1 METGQ
6 HVLTL
11 ILAGGRGERLYP
23 LTRDR
28 AKPAVPFGGIYR
40 IIDFTLSNAINSGLR
55 RIYVMTQYK
64 SLSLQRHIKE
74 GWNILSRE
82 LNEFIELVP
91 AQQRIGDD
99 WYLGTGDSVFQN
111 IHLLEDERPDLVLIL
126 AGDHIYKMDYRKFIN
141 SHLARSA
148 DLTISAFELP
158 RRDANRFG
166 VLTVDED
173 GRVVSF
179 AEKPQDP
186 APLPDDPETSLV
198 SMGIYVFSRDVL
210 IRRLVEDA
218 KKPDS
223 EHDFG
228 KNIIPSMIGRDAVYA
243 YRFVDENRKETKYWR
258 DIGTIDAYWEA
269 NMDLVNVDPILNI
282 YDRQWPLRTYQSP
295 LPPAKTVFSEGERMA
310 LVQDSLITG
319 GCIVS
324 GGRVRHSILSPWT
337 RVNSYAEV
345 SDSILMEGVQV
356 GRHARVRRAV
366 VDKDVIIPPGMVVGY
381 DLESDRKRFTVSPG
395 GIIVI
400 PKGYRF

>member
-1 METGQ
+1 MDTLRE
-6 HVLTL
+6 VLTI

-82 LNEFIELVP
+82 LGEFIELVP
-91 AQQRIGDD
+91 AQQRVGDE

-111 IHLLEDERPDLVLIL
+111 IHLIEDDRPDLVLVL
-126 AGDHIYKMDYRKFIN
+126 AGDHIYKMDYRKFIDF
-141 SHLARSA
+141 HLTSGA
-148 DLTISAFELP
+148 DLTISACEMS
-158 RRDANRFG
+158 RQEATRFG
-166 VLTVDED
+166 VLTVACD
-173 GRVVSF
+173 GRVTAF
-179 AEKPQDP
+179 EEKPQEP
-186 APLPDDPETSLV
+186 AGLPESPDTSLV

-210 IRRLVEDA
+210 LKRLVEDA
-218 KKPDS
+218 KRPGS

-228 KNIIPSMIGRDAVYA
+228 KDIIPTMIGKDKVYA
-243 YRFVDENRKETKYWR
+243 YRFIDENRKETKYWR

-269 NMDLVNVDPILNI
+269 SMDLVNVDPVLNI
-282 YDRQWPLRTYQSP
+282 YDRRWPVRTYQSP

-310 LVQDSLITG
+310 LVQDCLITG
-319 GCIVS
+319 GSIVS
-324 GGRVRHSILSPWT
+324 GARVRHSILSPWT
-337 RVNSYAEV
+337 RVNSYADV
-345 SDSILMEGVQV
+345 VDSILLEGVQV

-366 VDKDVIIPPGMVVGY
+366 VDKDVIIPPGMVIGY
-381 DLESDRKRFTVSPG
+381 DPDADRKRFTVSPG
-395 GIIVI
+395 GVVVI